1 MFIGADA
8 MNMRGA
14 KTSGRHAPRALPRPS
29 VIALLEPLFRGEL
42 APIGERLVCAPEVPC
57 EALRVSDLVKS
68 EALLAD
74 VLNRHA
80 AVHRVTDGDLRAVAS
95 AWSLEYLSV
104 LLPPLVAGAS
114 VFHHGFPAA
123 ASQMWVRFDGR
134 GEPVDFHVRE
144 LGVPQHGADT
154 AQRYAPLLW
163 QHLSPLFSAIARLT
177 RIAPKILWGN
187 AARILE
193 PILDRGVAL
202 TGGVAS
208 LVRDREHLLHA
219 ATWAHGAANPL
230 HGRQREVVRPQ
241 DGRAVRVKL
250 HRQCCLNHLLPGE
263 GYCSICP
270 LAPQHR

>member
-1 MFIGADA
+1 

-14 KTSGRHAPRALPRPS
+14 KTSCRHALRALPHPS
-29 VIALLEPLFRGEL
+29 VIALLEPIFRGEL
-42 APIGERLVCAPEVPC
+42 APLGERLMCAPEVPSG
-57 EALRVSDLVKS
+57 ALRVSELVAS
-68 EALLAD
+68 GALLAE

-123 ASQMWVRFDGR
+123 ASQMWVQFDGR
-134 GEPVDFHVRE
+134 GEPMSFHIRE
-144 LGVPQHGADT
+144 LGAPMHGTDT

-177 RIAPKILWGN
+177 RIAPKTLWGN

-193 PILDRGVAL
+193 PIFDQGVTL
-202 TGGVAS
+202 TGGSAPFMQ
-208 LVRDREHLLHA
+208 DREHLLHSA
-219 ATWAHGAANPL
+219 AWAQGAANPL
-230 HGRQREVVRPQ
+230 HGRQREITRWQ
-241 DGRAVRVKL
+241 NGREVPVKL
-250 HRQCCLNHLLPGE
+250 HRQCCLNHLLPDE